1 MKRQCLS
8 INPNVLHLFFRHI
21 RIKDWWLYVI
31 PPVLSFYNIGLL
43 FSGTKAI
50 AFVHLLQDYV
60 LFIALTAFTS
70 ALGFYLNEWSDI
82 RYDKIG
88 NKFNSL
94 EQTSLLTK
102 MFLLLV
108 LCLGIAIISYFLK
121 WNTAILILYIVQ
133 LLLFF
138 LYSVPPFRFK
148 RYTYV
153 AIILDAFYSGTLFY
167 FLAILYST
175 DIAVLSPLFL
185 VSVCIWGFLR
195 GVRNIIFHVLKDKI
209 HDALSGNKTIAARNN
224 TDNILQWVRNYI
236 IPLEILFF
244 VMLLSYLPLPF
255 FTIVFYLLF
264 MLYLYKR
271 KEYIIPFIYKRKNE
285 IETNV
290 LVDMNPF
297 YEILFPILTWFLLI
311 CFDVRLLFLL
321 ALSLILFPTVLA
333 WIKSFIMTVRH
344 F

>member
-1 MKRQCLS
+1 M
-8 INPNVLHLFFRHI
+8 HLFFRHI

-31 PPVLSFYNIGLL
+31 PPVLSFYNIGLI
-43 FSGTKAI
+43 FSGTKSI
-50 AFVHLLQDYV
+50 AFVYLLQDYV

-88 NKFNSL
+88 NKFNSM
-94 EQTSLLTK
+94 EQTSFFLKL
-102 MFLLLV
+102 FLLLV
-108 LCLGIAIISYFLK
+108 LCLGIAMISYFLK

-148 RYTYV
+148 RYTHV
-153 AIILDAFYSGTLFY
+153 AIILDALYSGTLFY

-175 DIAVLSPLFL
+175 NIAVLSPLFL
-185 VSVCIWGFLR
+185 ISVFIWGFLR
-195 GVRNIIFHVLKDKI
+195 GVRNIVFHVLKDKV
-209 HDALSGNKTIAARNN
+209 HDVLSGNQTIAARYNS
-224 TDNILQWVRNYI
+224 DSILQWVRKYI
-236 IPLEILFF
+236 IPLEIFF
-244 VMLLSYLPLPF
+244 FIFILYYLPLPAF
-255 FTIVFYLLF
+255 SIVFYLLF
-264 MLYLYKR
+264 MLYLFKR

-285 IETNV
+285 IDTNV
-290 LVDMNPF
+290 LVEMNTF
-297 YEILFPILTWFLLI
+297 YEILFPLLTYILLI
-311 CFDVRLLFLL
+311 YFDVRLIFLL

-333 WIKSFIMTVRH
+333 WLKSFITSMKH